1 MFGLTAL
8 LPTLPGL
15 TKARYAVSTVAHFFA
30 VPIPLCGMFLVV
42 LVCCGVVGCFYGYTN
57 HRDIFDCSKSRLGSI
72 AIVSAPVTLILLSLA
87 GLCRVH
93 CSCSKVHIGG
103 NNYSW
108 HFLHTI
114 LSCIQPPLHRTLI
127 LCCNF

>member
-1 MFGLTAL
+1 MFGLIAL

-15 TKARYAVSTVAHFFA
+15 TKARYAVSAVANFFA
-30 VPIPLCGMFLVV
+30 VPIPLCGMLLVV
-42 LVCCGVVGCFYGYTN
+42 LACCGVVGCFYGYTN
-57 HRDIFDCSKSRLGSI
+57 RRDIFDRGKFRLGSI
-72 AIVSAPVTLILLSLA
+72 AIVSAPVTPVLLSLA

-103 NNYSW
+103 DNYSG

-114 LSCIQPPLHRTLI
+114 LSCIQPTPA
-127 LCCNF
+127 